1 MRHLFSPG
9 KRDQERRDELLSAYL
24 DDELSDRERERLE
37 AQLAAD
43 ADLRSDL
50 EALRRTVTMTRDLP
64 TLSAPRNFILSPSMV
79 EQAPQSAQPPRKR
92 QSQALGW
99 AAPIL
104 TAVTATVS
112 LLFVLVLAGDLLLGN
127 VGIGGMATIPPKQE
141 EPQMAMEAAPTEA
154 TPSAMTEATEEMPEA
169 PVGEEEAE
177 REQDYD
183 ESIEARKTA
192 APPGAGASPPPTQP
206 PVEEEESTLE
216 PTMPLPTPALTPTV
230 TAPSEIPTDPV
241 ETTPVPR
248 EGVGVVEPTPE
259 DWEDVTPTPLIV
271 ESDEESVPERAAPSR
286 VTLWRALEITLGLTA
301 VVLLVVT
308 IRAWRDRR

>member
-64 TLSAPRNFILSPSMV
+64 AVSAPRNFILSPSMV
-79 EQAPQSAQPPRKR
+79 AQDAR
-92 QSQALGW
+92 QPSKPAESRSQLGW

-112 LLFVLVLAGDLLLGN
+112 LLFVLVLAGDLLLGG
-127 VGIGGMATIPPKQE
+127 VGFGAPPRQE
-141 EPQMAMEAAPTEA
+141 ASPMAMEAAPTEEPVESERA
-154 TPSAMTEATEEMPEA
+154 GVAATEAPPSTLAEAPEEEMSAGEEGAVEKEAEEAAEAEADEA
-169 PVGEEEAE
+169 P
-177 REQDYD
+177 
-183 ESIEARKTA
+183 
-192 APPGAGASPPPTQP
+192 
-206 PVEEEESTLE
+206 TLE

-259 DWEDVTPTPLIV
+259 DWENVTPTPLIV
-271 ESDEESVPERAAPSR
+271 ESDQESVPERAAPSR

>member
-50 EALRRTVTMTRDLP
+50 EALRRTVAMTRDLP

-112 LLFVLVLAGDLLLGN
+112 LLFVLVLAGDLLLGG
-127 VGIGGMATIPPKQE
+127 VGFGAPPRQE
-141 EPQMAMEAAPTEA
+141 ASPMAMEAAPTEEPVESERA
-154 TPSAMTEATEEMPEA
+154 GVAATEAPPSTLAEAPEEEMSAGEEGAVEKEAEEAAEAEADEA
-169 PVGEEEAE
+169 P
-177 REQDYD
+177 
-183 ESIEARKTA
+183 
-192 APPGAGASPPPTQP
+192 
-206 PVEEEESTLE
+206 TLE

-259 DWEDVTPTPLIV
+259 DWENVTPTPLIV